1 MKDHILFK
9 LQKCLLEK
17 EQLINNYENNYH
29 YDKNYD
35 DYLMDRITILEGKIQ
50 AYEELLKD

>member
-50 AYEELLKD
+50 AYEELLKK

>member
-1 MKDHILFK
+1 MKDQILFK

-50 AYEELLKD
+50 AYEELLKK